1 MKNDLVETIDLG
13 WLRFLSFG
21 LVCPP
26 YAVLA
31 GSNHLSISQTVDH
44 RSWAFADFPHLAG
57 LCRGSKENWHPI
69 SIWKNFSKRRWE
81 ANCSRPLRHVAHICS
96 WDGITPV
103 VTWRGDDG

>member
-31 GSNHLSISQTVDH
+31 GSNHLSIS
-44 RSWAFADFPHLAG
+44 
-57 LCRGSKENWHPI
+57 
-69 SIWKNFSKRRWE
+69 
-81 ANCSRPLRHVAHICS
+81 
-96 WDGITPV
+96 
-103 VTWRGDDG
+103 